1 MLIPKLA
8 KLDETFAVFIF
19 NCSSGDSIES
29 IKSFIDELNAFK
41 PPAALIIF

>member
-1 MLIPKLA
+1 MPKLS
-8 KLDETFAVFIF
+8 KLDDTRDALIF